1 MKIKSI
7 TLKGF
12 RGATQSANVVFDTS
26 KSLSLIFG
34 ENGTGKS
41 TIIDGFDFLCNKNI
55 GSLETYSFGRTPVEK
70 FIPSHGNIPANC
82 FIELNTENGKW
93 KATLAGKVI
102 TITPENDI
110 PSARILRRAAILR
123 LIEQEPKARFEELK
137 SFINVPNTDKVE
149 SVFRDAIKDTE
160 RLFNEYTRAL
170 SQANEA
176 LDKLW
181 NDARKQGS
189 SSISWAETRVKANTA
204 EDQKTINSIETLL
217 RLIANTVTSLSSLK
231 TAITNEEIAVKS
243 EVSAK
248 ASQKAF
254 EEKQKEKDS
263 DLLTLL
269 QKAHS
274 YISGH
279 SAMGKCPVC
288 ETEQDI
294 NNLLKSVSTRMSEM
308 NEVKTLSTATQQASS
323 QVEAKKTLR
332 INSEID
338 FIAKLKLFLN
348 EASLISSDIGSLLNL
363 EKKFVSIGKD
373 STEYSSVLSDSFA
386 TWHASFL
393 SSGKSKIEE
402 KKGEY
407 QNSIS
412 LKSTIQN
419 HLDIVR
425 EKEVLAKTKEKTLS
439 ELKDILQIIE
449 KERKEYIE
457 GILTLISQEVSNLY
471 STLHPDEQ
479 LGGARFYL
487 KPNQIGSLE
496 FDASFQGAVEIP
508 PQAYYSESH
517 LDTLGICVFIA
528 LSKHYK
534 NDNTIL
540 ILDDVLTSVD
550 AQHMDR
556 FMKMLHEQSKVFN
569 QIIVTTH
576 YRPWKD
582 RYKYTR
588 SAVSNIDV
596 IELGPWSLQTGI
608 QVSQFK
614 EAVIE
619 LKNSISVGNFDRQA
633 IASKAGVVLESMLEF
648 ITRKYRCLLPYDGT
662 AEHTLG
668 DFVGGID
675 SKLSKLLKIKKNGKE
690 TELKPLLDTSISA
703 QWIRNCVGCHFNLK
717 GSDVTDQEVKD
728 FANSVIEIA
737 DSIICPDCY
746 SLPKRNSGSFWHC
759 SCKDNQLELHPLTQ
773 PGATPRSIDDGE

>member
-12 RGATQSANVVFDTS
+12 RGATQSAHVVFDTS

-110 PSARILRRAAILR
+110 PSARILRRASILR

-149 SVFRDAIKDTE
+149 SVFRDAIKETE

-181 NDARKQGS
+181 NDAGKQGS
-189 SSISWAETRVKANTA
+189 SSISWAEIRVKANTA
-204 EDQKTINSIETLL
+204 EDQKTINSIETIL

-231 TAITNEEIAVKS
+231 TAVTNEEIAVKL

-274 YISGH
+274 YIAGH
-279 SAMGKCPVC
+279 SAIGKCPVC

-294 NNLLKSVSTRMSEM
+294 NNLLKSVSTRISEM

-348 EASLISSDIGSLLNL
+348 EASVISSDIGSLLNL

-373 STEYSSVLSDSFA
+373 STEYSSELSDSFT

-393 SSGKSKIEE
+393 SSVKSKIEE
-402 KKGEY
+402 KKNEY
-407 QNSIS
+407 QNNIS

-425 EKEVLAKTKEKTLS
+425 EKEILAKTKEKTLS

-457 GILTLISQEVSNLY
+457 GILTLISQEVSTLY
-471 STLHPDEQ
+471 SNLHPDEQ
-479 LGGARFYL
+479 LGEARFYL

-528 LSKHYK
+528 LSKYYK

-556 FMKMLHEQSKVFN
+556 FMKMLHEQSRIFN
-569 QIIVTTH
+569 QIIITTH

-614 EAVIE
+614 EAVSE
-619 LKNSISVGNFDRQA
+619 LKNSVSGGIFDRQA
-633 IASKAGVVLESMLEF
+633 IASKSGVVLESMLEF

-668 DFVGGID
+668 DYVGGID
-675 SKLSKLLKIKKNGKE
+675 SKLSKLLKVKKNGKE
-690 TELKPLLDTSISA
+690 TELKPLLDTSIST

-728 FANSVIEIA
+728 FANAVIAIA
-737 DSIICPDCY
+737 DSIICPDCN
-746 SLPKRNSGSFWHC
+746 SLPKKNSGSFWHC
-759 SCKDNQLELHPLTQ
+759 SCKENQLELHPLTQ
-773 PGATPRSIDDGE
+773 PGATPRSTDDGE

>member
-1 MKIKSI
+1 MKIKNI

-149 SVFRDAIKDTE
+149 SVFRDAIKETE

-181 NDARKQGS
+181 NDAGKQGS
-189 SSISWAETRVKANTA
+189 SSISWAEIRVKANTA

-243 EVSAK
+243 EVNAK

-274 YISGH
+274 YIAGH
-279 SAMGKCPVC
+279 SAIGKCPVC

-294 NNLLKSVSTRMSEM
+294 NNLMQSVSTRMSEM
-308 NEVKTLSTATQQASS
+308 NEVKTLSTATQQASF
-323 QVEAKKTLR
+323 QVEAKKMLR

-348 EASLISSDIGSLLNL
+348 EVSLISSDIGSLLNL
-363 EKKFVSIGKD
+363 EKKFVFSGKD
-373 STEYSSVLSDSFA
+373 STEYSSDLSDSFT
-386 TWHASFL
+386 TWHASFI
-393 SSGKSKIEE
+393 SSAKLKIEE

-407 QNSIS
+407 QNNIS

-425 EKEVLAKTKEKTLS
+425 EKEILAKTKEKTLS

-457 GILTLISQEVSNLY
+457 GILTLISQEVSTLY

-479 LGGARFYL
+479 LGEARFYL

-614 EAVIE
+614 EAVSE
-619 LKNSISVGNFDRQA
+619 LKNSISVGSFDRQA

-728 FANSVIEIA
+728 FANAVIAIA
-737 DSIICPDCY
+737 DAIICPDCY
-746 SLPKRNSGSFWHC
+746 SLPKKNSGSFWHC
-759 SCKDNQLELHPLTQ
+759 SCKENQLELHPLTQ
-773 PGATPRSIDDGE
+773 PGATPRSTDDGE